1 LRGSIKA
8 LTEILSLASPLIF
21 GRATRLKQHARNWWR
36 DWVCRFRGR
45 SKWRSRFPNSAA
57 SFLRQKTT
65 RSCITAKPSLP
76 WRLSRRNACQ
86 DLSPVAGK
94 HPSPRLGLRH
104 SRRAGIYLDGSGSP
118 RGAPQGE
125 SIPLG
130 ARILKLVSDYDF
142 LEAGGA
148 SPGVAISTL
157 QGRKGRYDPKLLGA
171 LGRVKNKAASGAGG
185 IGLASL
191 QVGMLLVQDVMSNTG
206 SLLVPRG
213 HEVTNAILSRLRA
226 LEPGTV
232 QEPIVV
238 FGP

>member
-1 LRGSIKA
+1 
-8 LTEILSLASPLIF
+8 
-21 GRATRLKQHARNWWR
+21 
-36 DWVCRFRGR
+36 
-45 SKWRSRFPNSAA
+45 
-57 SFLRQKTT
+57 
-65 RSCITAKPSLP
+65 
-76 WRLSRRNACQ
+76 
-86 DLSPVAGK
+86 
-94 HPSPRLGLRH
+94 
-104 SRRAGIYLDGSGSP
+104 
-118 RGAPQGE
+118 
-125 SIPLG
+125 LG

-142 LEAGGA
+142 LEAGGV
-148 SPGVAISTL
+148 SPGAAISTL

-185 IGLASL
+185 IGLASM